1 LKKEDENETER
12 TKSDGGGGGGGG
24 GGGSE
29 EESYINH
36 AGVWCDNRAN
46 SGARS
51 YKLVRDVWLALS
63 GASQGELHVRL
74 VLEAPRDQEGIY
86 MHVYFC
92 ISFVYARE
100 KVHSCARKKLK
111 FMSYIYVSSNRDG

>member
-1 LKKEDENETER
+1 LKKEEEDETER
-12 TKSDGGGGGGGG
+12 TKSGGGGGG
-24 GGGSE
+24 E

-86 MHVYFC
+86 ACLFLHF
-92 ISFVYARE
+92 IQRE
-100 KVHSCARKKLK
+100 GR
-111 FMSYIYVSSNRDG
+111 